1 MSESKSEAEKQALYR
16 DARYLNKYDDIWQTV
31 GKCAFCDLK
40 DKYIFFEE
48 NGIVMT
54 ISLYAYIDG
63 HFMIIPRRH
72 VRSVKDLTEREWQTV
87 REFMYLAKKLIRKVH
102 GTKGMQFVQ
111 KDGANAQSTVEH
123 LHFHC
128 IPFDSPDLATWN
140 FRKLENTPLE
150 NVAQYKQAAKQ
161 IISIKQKFETKYRN
175 PSGLAVV
182 VDAIIMNE
190 KNEVLFEER
199 SNSQKLS
206 PNYIVLPGGLV
217 DNFSATL
224 EEELAREVHE
234 ETGLKIDQKSSKLV
248 SSEITYLDR
257 EVASKPLERTYV
269 HRDQFVRNTYT
280 VKSITTKTKLTP
292 GDDSNG
298 FMWVPLD
305 KIASHPRIS
314 PGTKGVFERINL

>member
-1 MSESKSEAEKQALYR
+1 MQEARSEADKQELYR

-111 KDGANAQSTVEH
+111 KDGVNAQSTVEH

-140 FRKLENTPLE
+140 YRRLKNTPLE

-161 IISIKQKFETKYRN
+161 IIATKQKFDAKYSN
-175 PSGLAVV
+175 PSGLAIV
-182 VDAIIMNE
+182 VDAIVMNE
-190 KNEVLFEER
+190 KREVLFEER
-199 SNSQKLS
+199 NASQKLS
-206 PNYIVLPGGLV
+206 PDYIVLPGGLV
-217 DNFSATL
+217 DNFDASL
-224 EEELAREVHE
+224 ETELAREVQE
-234 ETGLKIDQKSSKLV
+234 ETGLTIDPATSKLV
-248 SSEITYLDR
+248 NSEITYLDR
-257 EVASKPLERTYV
+257 EITSKPLERTYV
-269 HRDQFVRNTYT
+269 HRDRFVRNTYT
-280 VKSITTKTKLTP
+280 VNPITTKTKLVP
-292 GDDSNG
+292 GDDSSA
-298 FMWVPLD
+298 FVWVPLT
-305 KIASHPRIS
+305 KIVSDPRIS
-314 PGTKGVFERINL
+314 PGTKGIFARIKL

>member
-1 MSESKSEAEKQALYR
+1 MPKERSEADKQALYR

-72 VRSVKDLTEREWQTV
+72 VRSVKELTEKEWQTV

-111 KDGANAQSTVEH
+111 KDGVNAQSTVEH

-140 FRKLENTPLE
+140 YRRLKHTPLE
-150 NVAQYKQAAKQ
+150 NVAQYKQASKQ
-161 IISIKQKFETKYRN
+161 LLATKQKFEAKYKN
-175 PSGLAVV
+175 PSGLAMV
-182 VDAIIMNE
+182 VDAIILNE
-190 KNEVLFEER
+190 KREVLFENRAAGHEL
-199 SNSQKLS
+199 LS
-206 PNYIVLPGGLV
+206 DFIVMPGGLV
-217 DNFSATL
+217 DDFSVPL
-224 EEELAREVHE
+224 ETELVREVLE
-234 ETGLKIDQKSSKLV
+234 ETGLSVDPKTVKLV
-248 SSEITYLDR
+248 NSEITDLDR
-257 EVASKPLERTYV
+257 MVTSKPLKTTYISK
-269 HRDQFVRNTYT
+269 DNFVRNTY
-280 VKSITTKTKLTP
+280 VLQPITTKTKLTP
-292 GDDSNG
+292 GDDTES
-298 FMWVPLD
+298 FEWVPLN
-305 KIASHPRIS
+305 KIATHPHIS
-314 PGTKGVFERINL
+314 EGTKGIFARITL